1 MPGYNSIR
9 WWSLWVCTK
18 VVFEEW
24 AHIPAFLAH
33 HEDFAKASRQKL
45 SDALLCNSG
54 QLRVEFTAFM
64 ELEKFVQTTYTF
76 EGNGTLVCIVFEKLE
91 ELSAFI
97 NVQNF
102 PTLVQAIHNVFPM
115 SG

>member
-1 MPGYNSIR
+1 M
-9 WWSLWVCTK
+9 
-18 VVFEEW
+18 FEEW
-24 AHIPAFLAH
+24 AHIPAFLVH
-33 HEDFAKASRQKL
+33 DEDFAKASRQKL

-64 ELEKFVQTTYTF
+64 ELEKFVQATYTL
-76 EGNGTLVCIVFEKLE
+76 EGDGTLVCIVFEKLE